1 MHNIDNMVVLCKYE
15 RTTTQI
21 NLSFGIFV
29 ITVVLKGERK
39 FRPKK
44 KKGERNNERKT
55 KTRFCS
61 KIRDQKNEQDV
72 K

>member
-1 MHNIDNMVVLCKYE
+1 MGKRSSKNLQILVCLINIMHNIDNMVVLCKYE

-44 KKGERNNERKT
+44 KKGERK
-55 KTRFCS
+55 
-61 KIRDQKNEQDV
+61 
-72 K
+72 